1 MSFLWPRMLA
11 ALAAWPLL
19 VGTYWYVAH
28 LRRRAAS
35 GEATFEG
42 PRRYGRWRRL
52 PHVLFALAVGV
63 LLFSVSRPEITLDL
77 PRQEGT
83 VILAFD
89 TSNSMRADD
98 VTPTRLDAA
107 KELAVAFVEARPSS
121 VQIGVVSFGS
131 GGLLIEPPTDDEA
144 TLLDAIDRVAP
155 DGSTSLGQ
163 GLFAALDA
171 IDEAP
176 LLGDVDDPAA
186 LPDLAELDIGYFG
199 SAVIV
204 LLSDGE
210 DTAELD
216 PLDIASLA
224 SNAGVRV
231 FGVGVG
237 DPAGTTIEVDG
248 FILGTALDPAQL
260 IAIADVTDGAYI
272 EGPGVNDDADLGDLF
287 DAVDTELT
295 VEGEETEITGLL
307 AALAALL
314 VVAGAAVSMSWFGR
328 AP

>member
-1 MSFLWPRMLA
+1 MSFVWPRLLA
-11 ALAAWPLL
+11 VVAVWPLL
-19 VGTYWYVAH
+19 VGTYWYVA
-28 LRRRAAS
+28 RRRRLAAANE
-35 GEATFEG
+35 GAFEP
-42 PRRYGRWRRL
+42 PRRSGRWRRL
-52 PHVLFALAVGV
+52 PHVLFTMAVGL
-63 LLFSVSRPEITLDL
+63 LLFSASRPQITLDL

-83 VILAFD
+83 VVLAFD

-98 VTPTRLDAA
+98 VAPTRLDAA
-107 KELAVAFVEARPSS
+107 KELAVAFVESRPRS
-121 VQIGVVSFGS
+121 VQIGIVSFGS
-131 GGLLIEPPTDDEA
+131 GGLLIEAPTDDEA
-144 TLLDAIDRVAP
+144 ALLDAIDRVEP
-155 DGSTSLGQ
+155 DGATSLGR

-176 LLGDVDDPAA
+176 LLGDIDDPVAS
-186 LPDLAELDIGYFG
+186 PDLADFDIGYFG

-210 DTAELD
+210 DTTELD

-231 FGVGVG
+231 FSVGIG

-248 FILGTALDPAQL
+248 FILATALDPAQL
-260 IAIADVTDGAYI
+260 TAIADMTGGAYI
-272 EGPGVNDDADLGDLF
+272 EGPGVNNDAELGDLF

-295 VEGEETEITGLL
+295 VEGEVTEITGLL
-307 AALAALL
+307 AGLGAILL
-314 VVAGAAVSMSWFGR
+314 VVGAAVSMVWYGR

>member
-1 MSFLWPRMLA
+1 MLA
-11 ALAAWPLL
+11 ALVVWPLL
-19 VGTYWYVAH
+19 IGTYWFVAC
-28 LRRRAAS
+28 RRRRH
-35 GEATFEG
+35 ATIERGFESQG
-42 PRRYGRWRRL
+42 RTGRWRRL

-63 LLFSVSRPEITLDL
+63 LLFSTSRPQITLDL
-77 PRQEGT
+77 PRQQGT

-98 VTPTRLDAA
+98 VAPTRLDAA
-107 KELAVAFVEARPSS
+107 KELAVAFVDDRPGS
-121 VQIGVVSFGS
+121 VQIGIVTFGS
-131 GGLLIEPPTDDEA
+131 GGLLIVAPTDDETA
-144 TLLDAIDRVAP
+144 LLDAIDRVVP
-155 DGSTSLGQ
+155 DGSTSLGR

-176 LLGDVDDPAA
+176 FLGDLDDPVAS
-186 LPDLAELDIGYFG
+186 PDLADLADLDIGYFG

-210 DTAELD
+210 DTTELD
-216 PLDIASLA
+216 PLDVATLA

-231 FGVGVG
+231 FSVGVG

-248 FILGTALDPAQL
+248 FTLATALDPAQL
-260 IAIADVTDGAYI
+260 TAIADLTDGAYI
-272 EGPGVNDDADLGDLF
+272 EGPGVSTGADLTDLF

-307 AALAALL
+307 AALGALL
-314 VVAGAAVSMSWFGR
+314 LVAGAAVSMAWFGR